1 MTPTPSRPAPRW
13 AWLLFALLDPIP
25 YGAFVAALIF
35 DAIYYNTA
43 TIMYVKGAAWL
54 LVFGLLAA
62 IIPRLINLFL
72 TWMPRY
78 RASAATRLDFMF
90 TALAIIAAIFNAFVH
105 GRDAFAAMPTGLW
118 LSILTVVLLVLG
130 RLAGNACGPKGE
142 DRHV

>member
-1 MTPTPSRPAPRW
+1 MTSTSSRPVPRW
-13 AWLLFALLDPIP
+13 AWLLFSLLDPIP

-43 TIMYVKGAAWL
+43 EIMYVKGAAWL

-78 RASAATRLDFMF
+78 GASGGVRFDFTF

-105 GRDAFAAMPTGLW
+105 SRDAFATMPTGLW
-118 LSILTVVLLVLG
+118 LSVLTVALLVIG
-130 RLAGNACGPKGE
+130 RLAGNASGPKGGK
-142 DRHV
+142 